1 MTMGMAMAMHKT
13 RNSPVIEPLT
23 IESMSTIINET
34 AQYITFKLGDELF
47 AINVAQVRE
56 V

>member
-1 MTMGMAMAMHKT
+1 
-13 RNSPVIEPLT
+13 
-23 IESMSTIINET
+23 MSTITTET

-47 AINVAQVRE
+47 AINDAHVRD